1 MSIERLNIVYCL
13 LLFSSQL
20 TIKEPTY
27 PSGGLKHDEV
37 QGVPTQD
44 AIDDGEGVTS
54 RHGIQEKALLCW
66 QLFYIIDFLRKP
78 VKWINYG
85 MCKLLSKPVNLTYH
99 GMC

>member
-1 MSIERLNIVYCL
+1 MSIEWLNIIHCL

-27 PSGGLKHDEV
+27 PSSGLKHDEV

-44 AIDDGEGVTS
+44 PIDDGEGVTS

-66 QLFYIIDFLRKP
+66 QLFYIIDFLSKP
-78 VKWINYG
+78 VK
-85 MCKLLSKPVNLTYH
+85 LTYY
-99 GMC
+99 GIC